1 MCTHTHIYLLRT
13 SNHMRSFSCR
23 PSARTHT
30 QKHTHTHTHTHAHTQ
45 TQTHTH
51 THNRMA
57 QAVIPRCRIGG
68 MGSKNVG
75 GIQRAAAN
83 WALPLA

>member
-1 MCTHTHIYLLRT
+1 
-13 SNHMRSFSCR
+13 
-23 PSARTHT
+23 
-30 QKHTHTHTHTHAHTQ
+30 
-45 TQTHTH
+45 
-51 THNRMA
+51 MA